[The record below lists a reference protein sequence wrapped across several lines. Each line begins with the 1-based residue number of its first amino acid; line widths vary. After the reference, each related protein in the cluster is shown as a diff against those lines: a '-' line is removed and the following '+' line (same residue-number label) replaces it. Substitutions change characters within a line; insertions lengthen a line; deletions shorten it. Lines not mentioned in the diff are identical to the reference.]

1 MQYTKYELLKIKTNN
16 TVLVW
21 KESYGIASN
30 EAYFKIDKAMLNW
43 HIELTNT
50 LEIWL
55 NKGLDM
61 TDGELILAYA
71 NLGAVVES
79 WLKFFYSV
87 YYDDYCK
94 NPIIIK
100 NKMVEPEGMK
110 FEMLKNFS
118 VEKLWNN
125 KESEGYIWVD
135 SIQHKRNA
143 IHSFQFRAIG
153 TPATFLDD
161 IEHLYDFVDDVLSH
175 LPPIEDCIESYPT
188 GYKFISPFL

>member
-143 IHSFQFRAIG
+143 IHSFKFREIG
-153 TPATFLDD
+153 TPATFVDD
-161 IEHLYDFVDDVLSH
+161 IEHLYDFVDDVLLH
-175 LPPIEDCIESYPT
+175 LPPIEDCIESYPM